1 MHQNILYIFE
11 NEPMDFDT
19 KNFKNT
25 LENMDWFTT
34 DNELVNPYVEYQT
47 LVGHTNNEDNLK
59 DIKESLLSTDL
70 IKTPF
75 SMDKTYDSN
84 DEFVKLDITKEQIK
98 KYLAWTIA
106 LEQSFVDIKSKLL
119 ANNEIFTNDLLS
131 SDSLTND
138 ELNIRDAARKVL
150 RVNYADPMIAYVTS
164 DDNGSYNIST
174 YDYLYDFINTMI
186 FGTENEKSIY
196 VLTSVVGDFK
206 I

>member
-1 MHQNILYIFE
+1 MHQNILYVFE
-11 NEPMDFDT
+11 DEPMDFDT

-106 LEQSFVDIKSKLL
+106 LEQSFVNIKSKLL

>member
-1 MHQNILYIFE
+1 MHQNILYVFE
-11 NEPMDFDT
+11 DEPMDFDT

-25 LENMDWFTT
+25 LETMDWFTN
-34 DNELVNPYVEYQT
+34 DDELVNPYVEYQT
-47 LVGHTNNEDNLK
+47 LLGHTNKEDNLK
-59 DIKESLLSTDL
+59 DIKETLLSTDL

-75 SMDKTYDSN
+75 SMDKSYNSN
-84 DEFVKLDITKEQIK
+84 DEFVKLDITKEQVK
-98 KYLAWTIA
+98 KYLAWSIA

-119 ANNEIFTNDLLS
+119 SNNEIFTNDLLS

-150 RVNYADPMIAYVTS
+150 RANYADPMIAYVS
-164 DDNGSYNIST
+164 GNDNGSYYVSS

-196 VLTSVVGDFK
+196 VLTSIVGDFK

>member
-1 MHQNILYIFE
+1 MHQNILYVFE
-11 NEPMDFDT
+11 DEPMDFDIE
-19 KNFKNT
+19 NFKNT
-25 LENMDWFTT
+25 LENMDWFSIE
-34 DNELVNPYVEYQT
+34 NELVNPQVEYQT
-47 LVGHTNNEDNLK
+47 LLGHTDKDDNLK
-59 DIKESLLSTDL
+59 DIKETLLSTDL

-75 SMDKTYDSN
+75 SMNKSYDSN
-84 DEFVKLDITKEQIK
+84 DEFVKLDITKEQVK
-98 KYLAWTIA
+98 KYLAWSIA

-119 ANNEIFTNDLLS
+119 SNNEIFTNDLLS

-196 VLTSVVGDFK
+196 VLTSVVGNFK

>member
-1 MHQNILYIFE
+1 MHQNILYVFE
-11 NEPMDFDT
+11 DEPMDFDT

-25 LENMDWFTT
+25 LETMDWFTN
-34 DNELVNPYVEYQT
+34 DDELVNPYVEYQT
-47 LVGHTNNEDNLK
+47 LLGHTNKEDDLK
-59 DIKESLLSTDL
+59 DIKETLLSTDL

-75 SMDKTYDSN
+75 SMDKSYNSN
-84 DEFVKLDITKEQIK
+84 DEFVKLDITKEQVK
-98 KYLAWTIA
+98 KYLAWSIA

-119 ANNEIFTNDLLS
+119 SNNEIFTNDLLS

-150 RVNYADPMIAYVTS
+150 RANYADPMIAYVS
-164 DDNGSYNIST
+164 GNDNGSYYVSS

-196 VLTSVVGDFK
+196 VLTSIVGDFK

>member
-1 MHQNILYIFE
+1 MHQNILYVFE
-11 NEPMDFDT
+11 DEPMDFDI

-25 LENMDWFTT
+25 LESIDWFTN
-34 DNELVNPYVEYQT
+34 DDELVNPHVEYQS
-47 LVGHTNNEDNLK
+47 LLGHTNKEDNLK
-59 DIKESLLSTDL
+59 DINETLLSTDL

-75 SMDKTYDSN
+75 SMDRTYDS
-84 DEFVKLDITKEQIK
+84 DDKFVKLDITKEQIK

-106 LEQSFVDIKSKLL
+106 LEQSFVDIKSRLL
-119 ANNEIFTNDLLS
+119 SNNEVFTNDLLA

-164 DDNGSYNIST
+164 DDDGSHSISY
-174 YDYLYDFINTMI
+174 YDYLYSFINTMI

-196 VLTSVVGDFK
+196 VLTSVVGEFK

>member
-1 MHQNILYIFE
+1 MHQNILYVFE
-11 NEPMDFDT
+11 DEPMDFDT

-106 LEQSFVDIKSKLL
+106 LEQSFVNIKSKLL

-138 ELNIRDAARKVL
+138 ELNIRDVARKVL

>member
-11 NEPMDFDT
+11 NKPMDFDT

-25 LENMDWFTT
+25 LETMDWFTT

-47 LVGHTNNEDNLK
+47 LLGHTNKEDNLK
-59 DIKESLLSTDL
+59 DIKETLLSTDL

-75 SMDKTYDSN
+75 SMNKSYDSN
-84 DEFVKLDITKEQIK
+84 DEFVKLDITKEQVK
-98 KYLAWTIA
+98 KYLAWSIA

-196 VLTSVVGDFK
+196 VLTSVVGNFK

>member
-1 MHQNILYIFE
+1 MHQNILYVFE
-11 NEPMDFDT
+11 DEPMDFDIR
-19 KNFKNT
+19 NFKNT
-25 LENMDWFTT
+25 LESMDWFTD

-47 LVGHTNNEDNLK
+47 LLGHTNKEDNLK
-59 DIKESLLSTDL
+59 DIKDALLSTDL

-75 SMDKTYDSN
+75 SMSKTYDSD
-84 DEFVKLDITKEQIK
+84 DEFVKLDITKEQVK

-106 LEQSFVDIKSKLL
+106 LEQSFVNIKSKLL
-119 ANNEIFTNDLLS
+119 SNNEIFTNDLLS

-196 VLTSVVGDFK
+196 VLTSIVGDFK

>member
-1 MHQNILYIFE
+1 MHQNIIYIFE
-11 NEPMDFDT
+11 DEPMDFDT

-25 LENMDWFTT
+25 LETMDWFTN
-34 DNELVNPYVEYQT
+34 DDELVNPYVEYQS
-47 LVGHTNNEDNLK
+47 LLGNTNKKDNLK
-59 DIKESLLSTDL
+59 DIKEALLSTDL

-75 SMDKTYDSN
+75 SMDKSYDSD
-84 DEFVKLDITKEQIK
+84 DEFVKLDITKDQIK
-98 KYLAWTIA
+98 KYLAWSIA
-106 LEQSFVDIKSKLL
+106 LEQSFVNIKSKLL
-119 ANNEIFTNDLLS
+119 SNNEIFTNDLLS

-196 VLTSVVGDFK
+196 VLTSVVGNFK

>member
-1 MHQNILYIFE
+1 MHQNILYVFE
-11 NEPMDFDT
+11 DEPMNFDT

-25 LENMDWFTT
+25 LETMDWFTN
-34 DNELVNPYVEYQT
+34 DDELVNPYVEYQS
-47 LVGHTNNEDNLK
+47 LLGNTNKKDNLK
-59 DIKESLLSTDL
+59 DIKEALLSTDL

-75 SMDKTYDSN
+75 SMDKSYDSD
-84 DEFVKLDITKEQIK
+84 DEFVKLDITKDQIK
-98 KYLAWTIA
+98 KYLAWSIA
-106 LEQSFVDIKSKLL
+106 LEQSFVNIKSKLL
-119 ANNEIFTNDLLS
+119 SNNEIFTNDLLS

-150 RVNYADPMIAYVTS
+150 RVNYADPMIAYIS
-164 DDNGSYNIST
+164 GDDNGSYYVSS

-196 VLTSVVGDFK
+196 VLTSTVGDFK

>member
-84 DEFVKLDITKEQIK
+84 DEFVKLNITKEQIK

-106 LEQSFVDIKSKLL
+106 LEQSFVNIKSKLL
-119 ANNEIFTNDLLS
+119 SNNEIFTNDLLS
-131 SDSLTND
+131 SDSLTNN

-150 RVNYADPMIAYVTS
+150 KVNYVDPMIAYVCA
-164 DDNGSYNIST
+164 DDNGSYYVSS
-174 YDYLYDFINTMI
+174 YDYLYDFINTMM

-196 VLTSVVGDFK
+196 VLTSVVGNFK

>member
-1 MHQNILYIFE
+1 MHQNILYVFE
-11 NEPMDFDT
+11 DEPMDFDT

-25 LENMDWFTT
+25 LETMDWFTN
-34 DNELVNPYVEYQT
+34 DDELVNPYVEYQT
-47 LVGHTNNEDNLK
+47 LLGHTNKEDNLK
-59 DIKESLLSTDL
+59 DIKETLLSTDL

-75 SMDKTYDSN
+75 SMDKSYDSN
-84 DEFVKLDITKEQIK
+84 DEFVKLDITKEQVK
-98 KYLAWTIA
+98 KYLAWSIA

-119 ANNEIFTNDLLS
+119 SNNEIFTNDLLS

-150 RVNYADPMIAYVTS
+150 RANYADPMIAYVS
-164 DDNGSYNIST
+164 GNDNGSYYVSS

-196 VLTSVVGDFK
+196 VLTSIVGDFK